1 MAGTEKSGKY
11 EKFQTK
17 KATKVPKKDD
27 IPEKAETVK
36 DQVRR
41 TKDKNSQARAWNDY
55 SAMTGGGRPRDQ
67 YQRSFGPKSK
77 VPKIKEQKGG
87 GSIPS
92 GTNTSVPGMTGR
104 HKRKD
109 GSFGC

>member
-17 KATKVPKKDD
+17 KDTKVPKKDD
-27 IPEKAETVK
+27 IPEKGETIK

-41 TKDKNSQARAWNDY
+41 TKNSNTQARAWNDY

-67 YQRSFGPKSK
+67 YKRAFGPRST
-77 VPKIKEQKGG
+77 VPKLKEQKGG
-87 GSIPS
+87 GSEPS
-92 GTNTSVPGMTGR
+92 GTNTNLPNWG
-104 HKRKD
+104 KRKD
-109 GSFGC
+109 GSSGPC